1 MRPKQSTPTIYDIAA
16 AAGVSPSTVSRVLGG
31 SKYPVAPGTKA
42 HILELAEQMGYVSK
56 SSSHGSRSIPETV
69 HVLVPELCNP
79 FYTALVSGLESS
91 LRAYNLNMVLT
102 NTNWDVAQ
110 EQALVAHL
118 TRLGVP
124 MIIAP
129 VSQDLSHIE
138 TALTHNAEIVLIE
151 AALPQKCPGIQFNS
165 YAGGMMATQ
174 HLLNRGL
181 TRIAYLSPP
190 LTRPTRSDVYSG
202 FRAAM
207 EAAAISIDP
216 ELILFCQDE
225 ALTEDASFA
234 IGEQMCQ
241 QLLAGLSTPPQ
252 AIFCEN
258 DMIALGVL
266 QHLRALSIRVPEDIS
281 VIGIDNIPL
290 SSLAVPQLTTIDQ
303 CTREMGSLAAELLR
317 GQHLDP
323 RRKPVQVL
331 LEPQLIV
338 RQTVR

>member
-1 MRPKQSTPTIYDIAA
+1 MRPKQNTPTIYDIAD

-31 SKYPVAPGTKA
+31 SNYPVAPRTRA
-42 HILELAEQMGYVSK
+42 RIAELAEQMGYVSK
-56 SSSHGSRSIPETV
+56 APRVDRSAAERV
-69 HVLVPELCNP
+69 HVLVPDLCNP

-91 LRAYNLNMVLT
+91 LRAYNLDMVLT
-102 NTNWDVAQ
+102 NTNWDPAR
-110 EQALVAHL
+110 EKALVARL
-118 TRLGVP
+118 TRLNAP

-138 TALTHNAEIVLIE
+138 AALTRGAEIVLIE

-165 YAGGMMATQ
+165 YAGGTMATQ
-174 HLLNRGL
+174 YLLRRGL

-190 LTRPTRSDVYSG
+190 LTRPTRLEVYNG

-207 EAAAISIDP
+207 EAAGLPLRS
-216 ELILFCQDE
+216 ELVLIGRDE
-225 ALTEDASFA
+225 ALTDEDTFA
-234 IGEQMCQ
+234 LGVQMCR
-241 QLLAGLSTPPQ
+241 QLLSGLPAPPQ

-266 QHLRALSIRVPEDIS
+266 QHLQSLSIRVPEDIS

-290 SSLAVPQLTTIDQ
+290 GSLAVPQLTTVDQ
-303 CTREMGSLAAELLR
+303 CTREMGSLAAELFR

-323 RRKPVQVL
+323 LRKPVQLL
-331 LEPQLIV
+331 LEPQLIE

>member
-1 MRPKQSTPTIYDIAA
+1 MRPKQNTPTIYDIAA

-31 SKYPVAPGTKA
+31 SNYPVAPKTKA
-42 HILELAEQMGYVSK
+42 RIAELAEQMGYIVK
-56 SSSHGSRSIPETV
+56 PSRTVRTTPEIV
-69 HVLVPELCNP
+69 HVLVPDLCNP

-102 NTNWDVAQ
+102 NTNWDLEQ
-110 EQALVAHL
+110 EQALVAQL
-118 TRLGVP
+118 TRLGAP

-138 TALTHNAEIVLIE
+138 AALAHSAEIVLIE

-165 YAGGMMATQ
+165 FAGGMMATQ
-174 HLLNRGL
+174 YLLGRGL
-181 TRIAYLSPP
+181 TQIAYLSPP
-190 LTRPTRSDVYSG
+190 LTRPTRSEVYNG

-207 EAAAISIDP
+207 DAAALPLAD
-216 ELILFCQDE
+216 ELVLICQDE
-225 ALTEDASFA
+225 ALTEEDSFA

-241 QLLAGLSTPPQ
+241 QLLSGLSTPPQ

-266 QHLRALSIRVPEDIS
+266 QHLRSLSIRVPEDVS

-290 SSLAVPQLTTIDQ
+290 GALAVPQLTTIDQ
-303 CTREMGSLAAELLR
+303 CTREMGAMAAELLR
-317 GQHLDP
+317 GLHLDP
-323 RRKPVQVL
+323 RRKPVQLL

-338 RQTVR
+338 RQTVQ